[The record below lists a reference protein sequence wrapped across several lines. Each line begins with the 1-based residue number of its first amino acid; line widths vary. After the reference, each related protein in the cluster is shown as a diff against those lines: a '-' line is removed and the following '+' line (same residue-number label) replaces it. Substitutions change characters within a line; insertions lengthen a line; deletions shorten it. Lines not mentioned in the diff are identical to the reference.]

1 MQFIRCPVAGF
12 EFIEALVLCTEM
24 QRVVLEVL
32 LYTELVGGVPS
43 GLGGNQSLT
52 LTCASYAADG

>member
-24 QRVVLEVL
+24 QRVVLGVL
-32 LYTELVGGVPS
+32 YAELVGGVPS
-43 GLGGNQSLT
+43 GLLGVT
-52 LTCASYAADG
+52 TV

>member
-24 QRVVLEVL
+24 QRVMLGVL
-32 LYTELVGGVPS
+32 LYAELVGGVPS
-43 GLGGNQSLT
+43 GLPLCNQRLT
-52 LTCASYAADG
+52 QLCLIRCR